1 MLSLKDDLDIWKHR
15 CDFIQRQT
23 LTILKHSYYVTSV
36 SCKRPSSSYTL
47 LLSLSSLSSSS
58 SSNLYNSTL
67 LPISQ
72 TVWLDVIISL
82 YRLTKDLESLSRQ
95 INMINIYEMQKCS
108 TITSNSSITTT
119 YKCIFNK
126 KNTGD
131 KDPTFLIPFLLVIT
145 TITTILMMIT
155 FYL

>member
-23 LTILKHSYYVTSV
+23 LTILKHSYDVTSV
-36 SCKRPSSSYTL
+36 SHKRSSLSYTL
-47 LLSLSSLSSSS
+47 LLSLSS

-82 YRLTKDLESLSRQ
+82 YRLTKDLEFLSRQ

-108 TITSNSSITTT
+108 TITGNSSITTT

-131 KDPTFLIPFLLVIT
+131 KDPTFLIPFLLI
-145 TITTILMMIT
+145 ITTILMMIT
-155 FYL
+155 FYS